1 MGTETISRR
10 GFLAGATVLG
20 ATGILGLT
28 GCSPKAASG
37 EPEQSAATDS
47 QDWLGTEPE
56 IPESDIVETI
66 DTEFLVIGA
75 GTGGLFAACAAGEEG
90 METVVLEKYEGG
102 VVRDDVGAVNS
113 RLQQEDGCNIDKQDF
128 LRDMYRYASGQCNL
142 ALYSTWFEKSGE
154 TVDWYESVLK
164 EYGVELWHEAA
175 EEKNAPNYPHWATGH
190 TPAWPQDGSLTGFS
204 VLKDYAE
211 KTGHVS
217 IRFNTPMVKLISEDG
232 RVVGAIAKNES
243 GHIRVNASKGTLVC
257 TGGYGMNI
265 DMQKALQPHTTTIYA
280 RNGAQPGCDGD
291 GIKACLWAGAAM
303 DETHTSMLFDRT
315 AVPVG
320 AQGGCDCQDG
330 SMFWMGSQPW
340 LKVNLNGE
348 RFCNESGTYDFILH
362 ADAYQPN
369 HMHVTL
375 WDSDFVQ
382 YAEQFDMH
390 GCSRMFPFDNG
401 AAPNMPIQAAAG
413 INEGLM
419 EKGYIQ
425 QANTVEELAEKLKLP
440 ADKLKETIE
449 RNNANYDN
457 GSDPDFGKE
466 PFRLSPIRKAPFFGV
481 YNTGTLLCTLD
492 GIIVNTEGQALRNDG
507 TVIEGLYVSGNDSGG
522 YYSATYPN
530 LSTGNACGRTVTFS
544 RMIAKNLAAE

>member
-1 MGTETISRR
+1 
-10 GFLAGATVLG
+10 
-20 ATGILGLT
+20 
-28 GCSPKAASG
+28 
-37 EPEQSAATDS
+37 
-47 QDWLGTEPE
+47 
-56 IPESDIVETI
+56 
-66 DTEFLVIGA
+66 
-75 GTGGLFAACAAGEEG
+75 
-90 METVVLEKYEGG
+90 
-102 VVRDDVGAVNS
+102 
-113 RLQQEDGCNIDKQDF
+113 
-128 LRDMYRYASGQCNL
+128 
-142 ALYSTWFEKSGE
+142 
-154 TVDWYESVLK
+154 
-164 EYGVELWHEAA
+164 
-175 EEKNAPNYPHWATGH
+175 
-190 TPAWPQDGSLTGFS
+190 
-204 VLKDYAE
+204 
-211 KTGHVS
+211 
-217 IRFNTPMVKLISEDG
+217 
-232 RVVGAIAKNES
+232 
-243 GHIRVNASKGTLVC
+243 
-257 TGGYGMNI
+257 
-265 DMQKALQPHTTTIYA
+265 
-280 RNGAQPGCDGD
+280 
-291 GIKACLWAGAAM
+291 
-303 DETHTSMLFDRT
+303 
-315 AVPVG
+315 
-320 AQGGCDCQDG
+320 
-330 SMFWMGSQPW
+330 MFWMGSQPW